1 MNWLAH
7 ENYAVGDLKQRCR
20 GTQKAEWTEPRQE
33 NGHPARDWQA
43 TRKVWWAVKQCDIV
57 NATHDKVGEMLPWE
71 NLQNQLFDRRRYWR
85 ICQSLGLYPYG
96 PIGGVLAWISLP
108 VS

>member
-43 TRKVWWAVKQCDIV
+43 TRKVWWAVEHSVTLSIRRITRQERCYLGRTYDI
-57 NATHDKVGEMLPWE
+57 NFTTVGIIEYAEVWDCIP
-71 NLQNQLFDRRRYWR
+71 
-85 ICQSLGLYPYG
+85 IVQSG
-96 PIGGVLAWISLP
+96 WF
-108 VS
+108 